1 MPHKQGHAKNTRMA
15 QGSINDES
23 MGGLDQMGHIPMI
36 RKRVQDF
43 QLQYTE
49 TLV

>member
-1 MPHKQGHAKNTRMA
+1 MPHKQGHAKNTRIA

-36 RKRVQDF
+36 RKSRMSSPRFSIAVH
-43 QLQYTE
+43 
-49 TLV
+49 